1 MSRRSVLAARIRALF
16 LRKRLER
23 ELDAEIRFHLEMQA
37 DDNIRAGMDSRQATD
52 AASRSFGGVMRTKE
66 TYRERRA
73 FHPFETIAQDL
84 RYALRMM
91 RKNPGFTIVA
101 ILSLAIGIGANT
113 AVFSIA
119 DALLLR
125 PLPIP
130 RPGEVVTVGSTGSI
144 QGFSSLVASYRD
156 YVDIRDRSKSFE
168 GLAAF
173 TELTVGFATERD
185 ALPKLRIGML
195 VSGNFFSVMRVEPR
209 LGRTFRSDE
218 AQVPGRDAVVILG
231 HDFWEQ
237 QFGGERSILGRKVL
251 LNGIEF
257 TVIGVAPDSFPG
269 LSQFVRFDFYAPLT
283 MWPRLTPD
291 PNARPLEA
299 RDARNLTIKGRLK
312 PGVTM
317 TEAATELSVIARDLE
332 RAYPDTN
339 RNRTMSVRTELQ
351 ARMAA
356 DSSRVV
362 FLAMLTTLAGA
373 VLFVA
378 CANVA
383 GLLTSR
389 APARSRE
396 IALRV
401 AIGAGRLRLIRQL
414 ITESIVLAMLGSVV
428 GLGVGY
434 AGVMLFRQVPIP
446 TDLPIAFRFGLD
458 RRALVFSLL
467 VALASAV
474 LFGLVPAIRSTRADL
489 TSVMKATDAA
499 GFGRRR
505 RWGGALLVCGQVA
518 VSVVLLVVALFMYRG
533 FQRMLGIGPGYRI
546 DHLLMMSFSP
556 GLVRYTASQAEQF
569 VEQVAERARSVP
581 GVKSVALAS
590 SVPMAA
596 DPLGGA
602 AILPEGFQF
611 PAGKESAT
619 VLASSVDQHYF
630 DTMGIAIVKGRG
642 FRATDSADAPA
653 VAVVNEQLVQHYWPG
668 QDPVGKRFRLS
679 DNRGQWVEI
688 VGLAKTSNYIFLG
701 EPPAEFVYFPYKQR
715 PQPRMIVL
723 TESIGDPTSLA
734 TPLREVVRTLD
745 ANQPIYDVRTMEELY
760 RMRVVAQLNV
770 VSTPRGRDGNH
781 GVGLGHRWTLR
792 SGGVRGRA
800 ADQGDRHPY
809 GHRRR
814 PVRGFG
820 DGPATRHD
828 ARRCRTRHRLAGE
841 RGRGPSTRGAVS
853 RRGPRQWPN

>member
-37 DDNIRAGMDSRQATD
+37 EDNIRAGMDSRQATD

-73 FHPFETIAQDL
+73 LHPFETIARDL
-84 RYALRMM
+84 RYALRVM
-91 RKNPGFTIVA
+91 RKNPSFTIVA

-269 LSQFVRFDFYAPLT
+269 LSQFVRFDFYAPLM

-317 TEAATELSVIARDLE
+317 TEAAD
-332 RAYPDTN
+332 
-339 RNRTMSVRTELQ
+339 
-351 ARMAA
+351 
-356 DSSRVV
+356 
-362 FLAMLTTLAGA
+362 G
-373 VLFVA
+373 
-378 CANVA
+378 
-383 GLLTSR
+383 
-389 APARSRE
+389 
-396 IALRV
+396 
-401 AIGAGRLRLIRQL
+401 AIGHRQGPGTSVSGHEPESNNVGANRAAGQDRGRLVAR
-414 ITESIVLAMLGSVV
+414 
-428 GLGVGY
+428 GVPRD
-434 AGVMLFRQVPIP
+434 VDHPRW
-446 TDLPIAFRFGLD
+446 
-458 RRALVFSLL
+458 RRAV
-467 VALASAV
+467 
-474 LFGLVPAIRSTRADL
+474 
-489 TSVMKATDAA
+489 
-499 GFGRRR
+499 RR
-505 RWGGALLVCGQVA
+505 
-518 VSVVLLVVALFMYRG
+518 
-533 FQRMLGIGPGYRI
+533 
-546 DHLLMMSFSP
+546 
-556 GLVRYTASQAEQF
+556 VRQC
-569 VEQVAERARSVP
+569 R
-581 GVKSVALAS
+581 
-590 SVPMAA
+590 
-596 DPLGGA
+596 
-602 AILPEGFQF
+602 
-611 PAGKESAT
+611 
-619 VLASSVDQHYF
+619 
-630 DTMGIAIVKGRG
+630 
-642 FRATDSADAPA
+642 
-653 VAVVNEQLVQHYWPG
+653 
-668 QDPVGKRFRLS
+668 
-679 DNRGQWVEI
+679 
-688 VGLAKTSNYIFLG
+688 
-701 EPPAEFVYFPYKQR
+701 
-715 PQPRMIVL
+715 
-723 TESIGDPTSLA
+723 
-734 TPLREVVRTLD
+734 RTLD
-745 ANQPIYDVRTMEELY
+745 E
-760 RMRVVAQLNV
+760 
-770 VSTPRGRDGNH
+770 S
-781 GVGLGHRWTLR
+781 R
-792 SGGVRGRA
+792 SGAVARDRA
-800 ADQGDRHPY
+800 ARGDW
-809 GHRRR
+809 
-814 PVRGFG
+814 
-820 DGPATRHD
+820 
-828 ARRCRTRHRLAGE
+828 
-841 RGRGPSTRGAVS
+841 GRSVS
-853 RRGPRQWPN
+853 D